1 MKKIFFT
8 LLALT
13 IIGLS
18 CSKQQEISTPVVKSA
33 IKKTR
38 LYIKSITIVRGIDY
52 TTDQGVHFHCIAG
65 GPICEV
71 YIEFGFGGGFTLRT
85 DPPKDDTECFGGI
98 ARSEEGNLI
107 MYFQKSTM
115 SEEFT
120 PYFNDGIMEMPQS
133 KTIPLS
139 IIEDLGFDSD
149 YEIPAGNYGYTE
161 NDNYI
166 IVNL

>member
-1 MKKIFFT
+1 MKKYFVA
-8 LLALT
+8 LLTLT

-18 CSKQQEISTPVVKSA
+18 CSKQQEVTAPVAKA
-33 IKKTR
+33 TIKKTR
-38 LYIKSITIVRGIDY
+38 LYIKSVTIVRGIDY
-52 TTDQGVHFHCIAG
+52 TTDQGIHFHCIAG

-71 YIEFGFGGGFTLRT
+71 YIEFGFGAGFTLRT
-85 DPPKDDTECFGGI
+85 DQPKDATECFGGI
-98 ARSEEGNLI
+98 ARSEEGRLI
-107 MYFQKSTM
+107 MYFQKSTL
-115 SEEFT
+115 SDEFT

-149 YEIPAGNYGYTE
+149 YEISAGNYEYSE
-161 NDNYI
+161 NENYI